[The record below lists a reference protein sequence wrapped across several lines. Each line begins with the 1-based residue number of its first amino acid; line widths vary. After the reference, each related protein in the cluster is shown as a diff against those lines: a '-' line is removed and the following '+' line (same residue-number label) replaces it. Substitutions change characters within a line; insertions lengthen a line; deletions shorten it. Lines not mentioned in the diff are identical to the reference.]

1 MNEFPQ
7 NPFQILDPNVRWAPS
22 QEDLQEKAYEQLIP
36 PLVYKIRL
44 TVKEWRDSDYAGA
57 SDTTKALLHFWFKPG
72 GHLPAPG
79 NMRQTGEEN
88 GNVFQY
94 YFAQRE
100 AVESIIYLYE
110 IAKAKDK
117 YELMRFDS
125 SGRISTGM
133 FPESWPRYVIKMAT
147 GSGKTKV
154 LSLALVWSYFHK
166 LYEPESDLSKNFLII
181 APNIIV
187 LNRLRKDFDDLKIFK
202 QDPLIPENGYADRD
216 WKNDFHLTL
225 HIQDELKPI
234 TEEGNLFLT
243 NIHRVY
249 LNEDREPSPEEEFL
263 GKKPPADADT
273 SKGMDLGKVLR
284 SNKIKDLVVMNDE
297 AHHIHDENMQW
308 FKSIEDINNH
318 LKLKQGKG
326 ISLQVDNTA
335 TPKHNDGAIFV
346 QTICDY
352 PLVEAIKQR
361 IVKSPVLPDEAS
373 RARLSEK
380 TSSEFVERYKD
391 YIHLGYIE
399 WKKQF
404 DELKDAKT
412 PILFVMTLDT
422 KEANQTKDFLE
433 ANYPEFKNSVL
444 LIHTKKSGE
453 IPESAASKRD
463 KEELEQ
469 LRKAADAVDEDT
481 SPYKAVVSV
490 MMLREGWDVRNVMTI
505 VGLRPF
511 EAPSNIL
518 PEQTI
523 GRGLRKMFDMEVK
536 EELVVVGTPAF
547 IEFVESIKTEGVEF
561 SYRPMGETG
570 KSRNPIIVEIDSD
583 NEKKDMDKLDIP
595 IPVLSPRIHRD
606 YKNLEDIQVDS
617 MHVTPVTLKQFNQN
631 ELKEIVFTDIDG
643 NFSHKIEFTNTLPDY
658 RNVIGF
664 FTKSI
669 LKESRLVS
677 GFYILYPKVEQFIRY
692 KLFGKNVKLED
703 RNILRN
709 LSRVEAKQTVY
720 QAFKKAIDD
729 LTIKDKGSAQ
739 IRNFISLRKAKP
751 LVANNQPYLVPQKS
765 VFNKIIGDSRF
776 ELEFAAFLEN
786 CPDIISFAKNYQSL
800 GFKIEYQGEDGN
812 IHEFFPDFLIKQS
825 QRTIYIAE
833 TKGREDFNDVRK
845 IKRLQIWCNDVD
857 NAQNERRYIP
867 LYVKEEMWD
876 KRKNELKCFN
886 SIMNLFN
893 LKG

>member
-1 MNEFPQ
+1 MSEFPQ
-7 NPFQILDPNVRWAPS
+7 NPFQILDPNIRWAPS

-44 TVKEWRDSDYAGA
+44 ALKEWRDSSYSGA
-57 SDTTKALLHFWFKPG
+57 SDTTKALLQFWFKPD
-72 GHLPAPG
+72 GHKKNEL
-79 NMRQTGEEN
+79 
-88 GNVFQY
+88 VFQY

-100 AVESIIYLYE
+100 AIESIIYLYE
-110 IAKAKDK
+110 VAKARDK
-117 YELMRFDS
+117 YELMRFDL

-133 FPESWPRYVIKMAT
+133 FPETWPRYVIKMAT
-147 GSGKTKV
+147 GTGKTKV
-154 LSLALVWSYFHK
+154 LSLVLVWSYFHK
-166 LYEPESDLSKNFLII
+166 LYEPRSDLSRNFLII

-187 LNRLRKDFDDLKIFK
+187 LNRLLKDFYDFRIFK
-202 QDPLIPENGYADRD
+202 KDPLIPENGYYDRD
-216 WKNDFHLTL
+216 WQNDFFQITL

-249 LNEDREPSPEEEFL
+249 LNEDREPSLDEEFL

-273 SKGMDLGKVLR
+273 SRGMDLGKVLR
-284 SNKIKDLVVMNDE
+284 SAKIKDLVVMNDE

-346 QTICDY
+346 QTVCDY

-361 IVKSPVLPDEAS
+361 IVKSPVLPDETS
-373 RARLSEK
+373 RAKLSEK

-404 DELKDAKT
+404 DELKSVKM

-453 IPESAASKRD
+453 ISEIASSKRN
-463 KEELEQ
+463 KGELEQ
-469 LRKAADAVDEDT
+469 LRKDADAIDEDT

-505 VGLRPF
+505 VGLRPYGSP
-511 EAPSNIL
+511 AKIL
-518 PEQTI
+518 PEQTL
-523 GRGLRKMFDMEVK
+523 GRGLRKMFGMDVK

-570 KSRNPIIVEIDSD
+570 KSRNPIIVEIDKD
-583 NEKKDMDKLDIP
+583 NDKKDMEELDIP
-595 IPVLSPRIHRD
+595 IPILSPRIHRD
-606 YKNLEDIQVDS
+606 YKNLEDINIDALKV
-617 MHVTPVTLKQFNQN
+617 VPVPLKKYSEN

-643 NFSHKIEFTNTLPDY
+643 EFSHKIEFADTLPDY
-658 RNVIGF
+658 RNVVGF
-664 FTKSI
+664 FTQAI

-677 GFYILYPKVEQFIRY
+677 GFNILYPKVEQFIRY
-692 KLFGKNVKLED
+692 KLFGKSVDIEDANV
-703 RNILRN
+703 LRN
-709 LSRVEAKQTVY
+709 LSEVVAKRTLY
-720 QAFKKAIDD
+720 GAFKRAIDD

-739 IRNFISLRKAKP
+739 IKNFISLRKAKP
-751 LVANNQPYLVPQKS
+751 IVADNQPYLVPQKS
-765 VFNKIIGDSRF
+765 VFNKIIGDSQF

-786 CPDIISFAKNYQSL
+786 CIDIISFAKNYQTL
-800 GFKIEYQGEDGN
+800 NFKIEYQGEDGN
-812 IHEFFPDFLIKQS
+812 IHDFHPDFLIKETES
-825 QRTIYIAE
+825 EIYIAE
-833 TKGREDFNDVRK
+833 TKGREDLDDVRK
-845 IKRLQIWCNDVD
+845 IKRLQVWCGDV
-857 NAQNERRYIP
+857 NAAQDKRKYIP
-867 LYVKEEMWD
+867 LYVKQ
-876 KRKNELKCFN
+876 ELWEKHKKDLKTFGN
-886 SIMNLFN
+886 IIELF
-893 LKG
+893 KIER

>member
-1 MNEFPQ
+1 MNKFPQ
-7 NPFQILDPNVRWAPS
+7 NPFTILDPNIRWAPS
-22 QEDLQEKAYEQLIP
+22 QEDLLEKAYEQLIP

-44 TVKEWRDSDYAGA
+44 AIKEWRDSDYSGA
-57 SDTTKALLHFWFKPG
+57 SDTSKALLQFWFKPDG
-72 GHLPAPG
+72 RLTAPG
-79 NMRQTGEEN
+79 KARQAGKKN
-88 GNVFQY
+88 DHVFQY

-100 AVESIIYLYE
+100 AIESIIYLYE

-133 FPESWPRYVIKMAT
+133 FPETWPRYVIKMAT

-154 LSLALVWSYFHK
+154 LSLALAWSYFHK
-166 LYEPESDLSKNFLII
+166 LYEPESDLSRNFLII

-187 LNRLRKDFDDLKIFK
+187 LNRLLKDFYDLKIFK
-202 QDPLIPENGYADRD
+202 EDPLIPENGYSDRD
-216 WKNDFHLTL
+216 WQNDFHLTL
-225 HIQDELKPI
+225 HVQDELKPI

-249 LNEDREPSPEEEFL
+249 LNEDREPSLEEEFL

-284 SNKIKDLVVMNDE
+284 SHKIKDLVVMNDE

-326 ISLQVDNTA
+326 ISLQADNTA
-335 TPKHNDGAIFV
+335 TPKHNNGAIFV
-346 QTICDY
+346 QTVCDY

-373 RARLSEK
+373 RAKLSEK
-380 TSSEFVERYKD
+380 TSSQFVERYKD

-404 DELKDAKT
+404 DELKSAKT

-422 KEANQTKDFLE
+422 KEANQTKDYLE
-433 ANYPEFKNSVL
+433 VNYPEFKDSVL

-453 IPESAASKRD
+453 ISESALSKRD
-463 KEELEQ
+463 KKELDD
-469 LRKAADAVDEDT
+469 LRKAADAVDEDK

-505 VGLRPF
+505 VGLRPYGSP
-511 EAPSNIL
+511 AKIL
-518 PEQTI
+518 PEQTL
-523 GRGLRKMFDMEVK
+523 GRGLRKMFGMDVK

-570 KSRNPIIVEIDSD
+570 KSRNPIIVEIDANND
-583 NEKKDMDKLDIP
+583 KKDLDKLDIP
-595 IPVLSPRIHRD
+595 VPVLSPRIHRD
-606 YKNLEDIQVDS
+606 YKNLEDIQVDA
-617 MHVTPVTLKQFNQN
+617 MTITPVTLKQFSEN

-643 NFSHKIEFTNTLPDY
+643 TFSHKIEFTDTLPDY
-658 RNVIGF
+658 RNVVGF
-664 FTKSI
+664 FTQAI

-677 GFYILYPKVEQFIRY
+677 GFNMLYPKVEQFIRQR
-692 KLFGKNVKLED
+692 LFGKSVNIEDANV
-703 RNILRN
+703 LRN
-709 LSRVEAKQTVY
+709 LSEVAAKQTLY
-720 QAFKKAIDD
+720 AAFKKAIDD

-739 IRNFISLRKAKP
+739 IKNFISLRRAKP
-751 LVANNQPYLVPQKS
+751 IVADNQPYLVPQKS
-765 VFNKIIGDSRF
+765 VFTKIIGDSQF

-786 CPDIISFAKNYQSL
+786 CADIVSFAKNYQSL

-825 QRTIYIAE
+825 EREIYIAE
-833 TKGREDFNDVRK
+833 TKGRQDLDDVRK
-845 IKRLQIWCNDVD
+845 INRLQIWCSDV
-857 NAQNERRYIP
+857 NAAQDEKRYIP
-867 LYVKEEMWD
+867 LYVKQELWE
-876 KRKNELKCFN
+876 KNQKDLKSFN
-886 SIMNLFN
+886 DIIKLCM
-893 LKG
+893 LK

>member
-1 MNEFPQ
+1 MRSFPQ
-7 NPFQILDPNVRWAPS
+7 NPFEILDPDIRWAPS

-44 TVKEWRDSDYAGA
+44 AVKEWRDSDYARA
-57 SDTTKALLHFWFKPG
+57 SDTTKALLKFWFKPD
-72 GHLPAPG
+72 GHKK
-79 NMRQTGEEN
+79 NDQI
-88 GNVFQY
+88 FQY

-100 AVESIIYLYE
+100 AIESIIYLYE
-110 IAKAKDK
+110 VTKARDK

-154 LSLALVWSYFHK
+154 LSLALIWSYFHK
-166 LYEPESDLSKNFLII
+166 LYEPESDLSRNFLII

-187 LNRLRKDFDDLKIFK
+187 LNRLLKDFDNLKIFK
-202 QDPLIPENGYADRD
+202 QDPLIPENGYFDHD
-216 WKNDFHLTL
+216 WRNDFHLTL

-249 LNEDREPSPEEEFL
+249 LNEDRELSLEEEFL
-263 GKKPPADADT
+263 GKKPPTNADT

-308 FKSIEDINNH
+308 FKNIEDINNH
-318 LKLKQGKG
+318 LKLKQGRG
-326 ISLQVDNTA
+326 ISLQIDNTA
-335 TPKHNDGAIFV
+335 TPRHNDGSIFV
-346 QTICDY
+346 QTVCDY
-352 PLVEAIKQR
+352 PLVEAIKQN

-373 RARLSEK
+373 RAKLSEK
-380 TSSEFVERYKD
+380 ASSQFVERYKD

-404 DELKDAKT
+404 DELKSAKT

-422 KEANQTKDFLE
+422 KEANQTKEYLE
-433 ANYPEFKNSVL
+433 VQYPEFKDAVL

-453 IPESAASKRD
+453 ISENAPSKRK

-505 VGLRPF
+505 VGLRPYGSP
-511 EAPSNIL
+511 AKIL
-518 PEQTI
+518 PEQTL
-523 GRGLRKMFDMEVK
+523 GRGLRKMFGMDVK

-561 SYRPMGETG
+561 SYRPMGEAG
-570 KSRNPIIVEIDSD
+570 RSRNPIIVEIDTD
-583 NEKKDMDKLDIP
+583 NEKKDLDKLDIP
-595 IPVLSPRIHRD
+595 IPILSPRIHRD
-606 YKNLEDIQVDS
+606 YKNLEDIQVDA
-617 MHVTPVTLKQFNQN
+617 MKITPVSLKRFSEN

-643 NFSHKIEFTNTLPDY
+643 KFSHKIEFADTLPEW
-658 RNVIGF
+658 RNVVGF
-664 FTKSI
+664 FTQAI

-677 GFYILYPKVEQFIRY
+677 GFNLLYPKVEQFIRHR
-692 KLFGKNVKLED
+692 LFGKTVNLED
-703 RNILRN
+703 ANVLRN
-709 LSRVEAKQTVY
+709 LSEVEAKQALY
-720 QAFKKAIDD
+720 SAFKRAIDD
-729 LTIKDKGSAQ
+729 LTIRDKGSAQ

-751 LVANNQPYLVPQKS
+751 LVADNQPYLVPRKS
-765 VFNKIIGDSRF
+765 VFNKIIGDSQF

-786 CPDIISFAKNYQSL
+786 CPDIISFAKNTPSL

-812 IHEFFPDFLIKQS
+812 IHDFLPDFLIKKS
-825 QRTIYIAE
+825 ESEFYIAE
-833 TKGREDFNDVRK
+833 TKGREDLDDVRK
-845 IKRLQIWCNDVD
+845 IKRLEIWCKDV
-857 NAQNERRYIP
+857 NALQEEYQYTP
-867 LYVKEEMWD
+867 LYIKQELWETHKKD
-876 KRKNELKCFN
+876 LKNFAQVV
-886 SIMNLFN
+886 NLFKIN
-893 LKG
+893 RNKR

>member
-7 NPFQILDPNVRWAPS
+7 NPFQILDPNIRWAPS

-44 TVKEWRDSDYAGA
+44 AVKEWRDSDYSGA
-57 SDTTKALLHFWFKPG
+57 SDTTKALLQFWFKPD
-72 GHLPAPG
+72 GHKK
-79 NMRQTGEEN
+79 NDH
-88 GNVFQY
+88 VFQY

-110 IAKAKDK
+110 IAKARDK
-117 YELMRFDS
+117 FELMRFDS

-166 LYEPESDLSKNFLII
+166 LYEPESDLSRNFLLI

-187 LNRLRKDFDDLKIFK
+187 LNRLLKDFYDFRIFRE
-202 QDPLIPENGYADRD
+202 DPLIPENGYFDRD
-216 WKNDFHLTL
+216 WQNDFHLTL

-249 LNEDREPSPEEEFL
+249 LNENREPSLEEEFL
-263 GKKPPADADT
+263 GKKPPTDADT

-326 ISLQVDNTA
+326 ISLQIDNTA
-335 TPKHNDGAIFV
+335 TPKHNNGAIFV

-352 PLVEAIKQR
+352 PLVEAIKQN

-373 RARLSEK
+373 RAKLSEK
-380 TSSEFVERYKD
+380 TSSKFVERYKD

-404 DELKDAKT
+404 EELKSAKT

-422 KEANQTKDFLE
+422 KEANQTKDYLE
-433 ANYPEFKNSVL
+433 AQYPEFKDSVL

-453 IPESAASKRD
+453 ISESAASKRA

-505 VGLRPF
+505 VGLRPYGSP
-511 EAPSNIL
+511 AKIL
-518 PEQTI
+518 PEQTL
-523 GRGLRKMFDMEVK
+523 GRGLRKMFGMDVK
-536 EELVVVGTPAF
+536 EELVVVGTSAF

-570 KSRNPIIVEIDSD
+570 RSRNPIIVEIDSD
-583 NEKKDMDKLDIP
+583 NEKKDLDKLDIP
-595 IPVLSPRIHRD
+595 VPVLSPRIHRD

-617 MHVTPVTLKQFNQN
+617 MNITPITLKQFSEN
-631 ELKEIVFTDIDG
+631 ELKEIVFTDIEG
-643 NFSHKIEFTNTLPDY
+643 RFSHKIEFTDTLPDY
-658 RNVIGF
+658 RNVVGF
-664 FTKSI
+664 FTQAI

-677 GFYILYPKVEQFIRY
+677 GFNILYPKVEQFIRY
-692 KLFGKNVKLED
+692 KLFGKSVNIEDANV
-703 RNILRN
+703 LRN
-709 LSRVEAKQTVY
+709 LSEVEAKQTLY
-720 QAFKKAIDD
+720 GAFKKAIDD
-729 LTIKDKGSAQ
+729 LTIRDKGSAQ
-739 IRNFISLRKAKP
+739 IKNFIPLRKAKP
-751 LVANNQPYLVPQKS
+751 LVADNQPYLVPQKS
-765 VFNKIIGDSRF
+765 VFNKIIGDNQF
-776 ELEFAAFLEN
+776 ELEFAAFLED
-786 CPDIISFAKNYQSL
+786 CPDIISFAKNYQPL

-812 IHEFFPDFLIKQS
+812 IHDFHPDFLIKKTEQE
-825 QRTIYIAE
+825 IYIAE
-833 TKGREDFNDVRK
+833 TKGREDLDDVRK
-845 IKRLQIWCNDVD
+845 IKRLHIWCEDV
-857 NAQNERRYIP
+857 NAAQNERRYTP
-867 LYVKEEMWD
+867 LYVKQELWEKHKKD
-876 KRKNELKCFN
+876 LKNFN
-886 SIMNLFN
+886 NVIKLFRI
-893 LKG
+893 K

>member
-7 NPFQILDPNVRWAPS
+7 NPFNILDPNIRWAPS

-44 TVKEWRDSDYAGA
+44 AVKEWRDSDYSGA
-57 SDTTKALLHFWFKPG
+57 SDISKALLQFWFKSD
-72 GHLPAPG
+72 GHKK
-79 NMRQTGEEN
+79 NDH
-88 GNVFQY
+88 VFQY

-100 AVESIIYLYE
+100 AIESIIYLYE

-166 LYEPESDLSKNFLII
+166 LYEAESDLSRNFLII

-187 LNRLRKDFDDLKIFK
+187 LNRLLKDFYDFKIFK
-202 QDPLIPENGYADRD
+202 EDPLIPENGYVDRD
-216 WKNDFHLTL
+216 WQNDFHLTL

-249 LNEDREPSPEEEFL
+249 LNEDREPSLEEEFL

-273 SKGMDLGKVLR
+273 SKGMDLGKLLR
-284 SNKIKDLVVMNDE
+284 SAKIKDLVVMNDE

-318 LKLKQGKG
+318 LKLKQGRG
-326 ISLQVDNTA
+326 ISLQIDNTA
-335 TPKHNDGAIFV
+335 TPKHNNGAIFV
-346 QTICDY
+346 QTVCDY

-373 RARLSEK
+373 RAKLHEK
-380 TSSEFVERYKD
+380 TSSQFVERYKD

-404 DELKDAKT
+404 DELKSAKT

-422 KEANQTKDFLE
+422 KEANQTKEYLE
-433 ANYPEFKNSVL
+433 ANYPEFKDSVL

-453 IPESAASKRD
+453 ISESETSKRK
-463 KEELEQ
+463 KEELEE

-490 MMLREGWDVRNVMTI
+490 MMLREGWDVRNVSTI
-505 VGLRPF
+505 VGLRPYGSP
-511 EAPSNIL
+511 AKIL
-518 PEQTI
+518 PEQTL
-523 GRGLRKMFDMEVK
+523 GRGLRKMFGMDVK

-570 KSRNPIIVEIDSD
+570 KSRNPIIVEIDAD
-583 NEKKDMDKLDIP
+583 NDKKDLDKLDIP
-595 IPVLSPRIHRD
+595 VPVLSPRIHRD
-606 YKNLEDIQVDS
+606 YKNLEDIQVDA
-617 MHVTPVTLKQFNQN
+617 MTITPVTLKQFSEK

-643 NFSHKIEFTNTLPDY
+643 EFSHKIEFTDTLPDW

-664 FTKSI
+664 FTQQI

-677 GFYILYPKVEQFIRY
+677 GFNLLYPKVEQFIRH
-692 KLFGKNVKLED
+692 KLFGKSVNIEEANV
-703 RNILRN
+703 LRN
-709 LSRVEAKQTVY
+709 LSEVEAKQTLY
-720 QAFKKAIDD
+720 GAFKKAIDE
-729 LTIKDKGSAQ
+729 LTIRDKGSAQ
-739 IRNFISLRKAKP
+739 IKNYISLLKAKP
-751 LVANNQPYLVPQKS
+751 LVVDYQKYIRPQKS
-765 VFNKIIGDSRF
+765 VFKYIIGDSRF

-786 CPDIISFAKNYQSL
+786 CSDIISFAKNYQSL

-812 IHEFFPDFLIKQS
+812 IHEFFPDFLIKQNE
-825 QRTIYIAE
+825 RDVYIAE
-833 TKGREDFNDVRK
+833 TKGREDLDDVRK
-845 IKRLQIWCNDVD
+845 IKRLQVWCNDV
-857 NAQNERRYIP
+857 NAAQNERRYIP
-867 LYVKEEMWD
+867 LYVKQEVWEKHEKD
-876 KRKNELKCFN
+876 LKSFTD
-886 SIMNLFN
+886 I
-893 LKG
+893 LKLCMLK

>member
-7 NPFQILDPNVRWAPS
+7 YPFTILDPNIRWAPS
-22 QEDLQEKAYEQLIP
+22 QKDLQEKACEQLIP

-44 TVKEWRDSDYAGA
+44 AVKDWRDSDYSGA
-57 SDTTKALLHFWFKPG
+57 SDTTRALLQFWFKPD
-72 GHLPAPG
+72 GHLPAQKL
-79 NMRQTGEEN
+79 RQAGKKNEH
-88 GNVFQY
+88 VFQY

-100 AVESIIYLYE
+100 AIESIIYLYE
-110 IAKAKDK
+110 VAKARDK
-117 YELMRFDS
+117 FELMRFDS

-166 LYEPESDLSKNFLII
+166 LYEPESDLSRNFLMI

-187 LNRLRKDFDDLKIFK
+187 LNRLLKDFYDLKFVK
-202 QDPLIPENGYADRD
+202 EDPLIPENGYFDRD
-216 WKNDFHLTL
+216 WQNDFHLTL

-249 LNEDREPSPEEEFL
+249 LNEDREPSLEEEFL

-284 SNKIKDLVVMNDE
+284 STKIKDLVIMNDE

-335 TPKHNDGAIFV
+335 TPKHTNGAIFV
-346 QTICDY
+346 QTVCDY

-373 RARLSEK
+373 RGKLNEK

-404 DELKDAKT
+404 DELKNAKT

-422 KEANQTKDFLE
+422 KEANQTKEYLE
-433 ANYPEFKNSVL
+433 ANYPEFKNAVL

-453 IPESAASKRD
+453 ISESETSKRK
-463 KEELEQ
+463 KEELEK
-469 LRKAADAVDEDT
+469 LRKDADAVDEDT

-490 MMLREGWDVRNVMTI
+490 MMLREGWDVRNVSTI
-505 VGLRPF
+505 VGLRPYGSP
-511 EAPSNIL
+511 AKIL
-518 PEQTI
+518 PEQTL
-523 GRGLRKMFDMEVK
+523 GRGLRKMFAMDVK

-570 KSRNPIIVEIDSD
+570 KSRNPIIVEIDED
-583 NEKKDMDKLDIP
+583 NEKKDLDSLDIP
-595 IPVLSPRIHRD
+595 LPVLSPRIHRD
-606 YKNLEDIQVDS
+606 YKNLEDIQVEAMS
-617 MHVTPVTLKQFNQN
+617 IMPVALKQFNQN

-643 NFSHKIEFTNTLPDY
+643 EFSHKIEFTDTLPDY
-658 RNVIGF
+658 RNVVGF
-664 FTKSI
+664 FTQAI

-677 GFYILYPKVEQFIRY
+677 GFNILYPKVEQFICHR
-692 KLFGKNVKLED
+692 LFGKIVNIED
-703 RNILRN
+703 ANLLRN
-709 LSRVEAKQTVY
+709 LSEVEAKQTLY
-720 QAFKKAIDD
+720 GAFKKAIDD
-729 LTIKDKGSAQ
+729 LTIRDKGSAQ
-739 IRNFISLRKAKP
+739 IKNFISLRKAKP
-751 LVANNQPYLVPQKS
+751 LVADNQPYLVPKKS
-765 VFNKIIGDSRF
+765 VFTKIIGDSQF

-786 CPDIISFAKNYQSL
+786 CEDIVSFAKNYQSL
-800 GFKIEYQGEDGN
+800 RFKIEYQGEDGN

-825 QRTIYIAE
+825 EREIYIAE
-833 TKGREDFNDVRK
+833 TKGREDLDDVRK
-845 IKRLQIWCNDVD
+845 IKRLQVWCGDV
-857 NAQNERRYIP
+857 NAAQSEQKYIP
-867 LYVKEEMWD
+867 LYVKQEVWE
-876 KRKNELKCFN
+876 KNQQDLSSFN
-886 SIMNLFN
+886 NIIKLFK
-893 LKG
+893 LQ

>member
-7 NPFQILDPNVRWAPS
+7 NPFQILDPHIRWAPS
-22 QEDLQEKAYEQLIP
+22 KADLQEKAYEQLIP
-36 PLVYKIRL
+36 PLVHKVRQA
-44 TVKEWRDSDYAGA
+44 VKEWRDSDYSGA
-57 SDTTKALLHFWFKPG
+57 SDTTKALLHFWFKPD
-72 GHLPAPG
+72 GHLPAQG
-79 NMRQTGEEN
+79 LRQAGKKN
-88 GNVFQY
+88 DHIFQY

-100 AVESIIYLYE
+100 AIESIIFLYE
-110 IAKAKDK
+110 IAKARDK
-117 YELMRFDS
+117 FELMRFDS

-154 LSLALVWSYFHK
+154 LSLVLVWSYFHK
-166 LYEPESDLSKNFLII
+166 LYEPESDLSRNFLII

-187 LNRLRKDFDDLKIFK
+187 LNRLLKDFSDFKIFK
-202 QDPLIPENGYADRD
+202 EDPLIPENGYVDRN
-216 WKNDFHLTL
+216 WQNDFHLTL

-249 LNEDREPSPEEEFL
+249 MNEDKELSLEEEFL

-326 ISLQVDNTA
+326 ISLQIDNTA
-335 TPKHNDGAIFV
+335 TPKHNNGAIFV
-346 QTICDY
+346 QTVCDY

-373 RARLSEK
+373 RTKLHEK
-380 TSSEFVERYKD
+380 TSSQFVERYKD

-404 DELKDAKT
+404 DEMKNVKT

-422 KEANQTKDFLE
+422 KEANQTKEYLE
-433 ANYPEFKNSVL
+433 SHYPEFKGSVL

-453 IPESAASKRD
+453 IAESVASKRK

-505 VGLRPF
+505 VGLRPYGSP
-511 EAPSNIL
+511 AKIL
-518 PEQTI
+518 PEQTL
-523 GRGLRKMFDMEVK
+523 GRGLRKMFGMDVK

-561 SYRPMGETG
+561 GYRPMGETAR
-570 KSRNPIIVEIDSD
+570 SRNPIIVEIDND
-583 NEKKDMDKLDIP
+583 NDKKDLDKLDIP
-595 IPVLSPRIHRD
+595 VPVLSPRIH
-606 YKNLEDIQVDS
+606 YKNLEDIQVNA
-617 MHVTPVTLKQFNQN
+617 MNIKPIPLKQFSDN
-631 ELKEIVFTDIDG
+631 ELKEIVFTDIEG
-643 NFSHKIEFTNTLPDY
+643 HFSHKIEFTDTLPDW
-658 RNVIGF
+658 RNVVGF
-664 FTKSI
+664 FTQAI

-677 GFYILYPKVEQFIRY
+677 GFNILYPKVEQFIRHR
-692 KLFGKNVKLED
+692 LFGKTVNIED
-703 RNILRN
+703 AVVLRN
-709 LSRVEAKQTVY
+709 LSEVEAKQALY
-720 QAFKKAIDD
+720 SAFKKAIDD
-729 LTIKDKGSAQ
+729 LTIRDKGSAQ
-739 IRNFISLRKAKP
+739 IKNFISLRKAKP
-751 LVANNQPYLVPQKS
+751 IVADNQPYLVPQKS
-765 VFNKIIGDSRF
+765 VFTKIIGDSRF

-786 CPDIISFAKNYQSL
+786 CDDIISFAKNYQSL

-825 QRTIYIAE
+825 ERDIYIAE
-833 TKGREDFNDVRK
+833 TKGREDLDDLRK
-845 IKRLQIWCNDVD
+845 IKRLQVWCSDV
-857 NAQNERRYIP
+857 NAAQDERRYIP
-867 LYVKEEMWD
+867 LYVKQ
-876 KRKNELKCFN
+876 ELWEKHQKDLKSFN
-886 SIMNLFN
+886 DIIKLF
-893 LKG
+893 KIK

>member
-57 SDTTKALLHFWFKPG
+57 SETTKALLQFWFKPD
-72 GHLPAPG
+72 GHKK
-79 NMRQTGEEN
+79 N

-100 AVESIIYLYE
+100 AAESIIYLYE

-117 YELMRFDS
+117 HELMRFDS

-147 GSGKTKV
+147 GTGKTKV
-154 LSLALVWSYFHK
+154 LSLVLVWSYFHK
-166 LYEPESDLSKNFLII
+166 LYEPESDLSRNFLII

-187 LNRLRKDFDDLKIFK
+187 LNRLRKDFDDFKIFK

-216 WKNDFHLTL
+216 WQNDFFHLTL

-249 LNEDREPSPEEEFL
+249 LNEDRELSLEEEFL

-284 SNKIKDLVVMNDE
+284 SAKIKDLVVMNDE

-308 FKSIEDINNH
+308 FKSIEDIDNH

-326 ISLQVDNTA
+326 ISLQIDNTA
-335 TPKHNDGAIFV
+335 TPKHNDGAIFA

-373 RARLSEK
+373 RAKLSEK

-404 DELKDAKT
+404 DELKSRKT

-422 KEANQTKDFLE
+422 KEANQTRDYLE
-433 ANYPEFKNSVL
+433 DNYPEFKKAVL

-453 IPESAASKRD
+453 ISESAVSKRD
-463 KEELEQ
+463 KNELEK

-481 SPYKAVVSV
+481 SLYKAVVSV

-511 EAPSNIL
+511 KAPSNIL

-523 GRGLRKMFDMEVK
+523 GRGLRKMFGMDVK

-561 SYRPMGETG
+561 GYRPMGETG

-583 NEKKDMDKLDIP
+583 NEKKDLDRLDIP
-595 IPVLSPRIHRD
+595 IPVLTPRIHRD
-606 YKNLEDIQVDS
+606 YKNLEDIQVDA
-617 MHVTPVTLKQFNQN
+617 MHAALIHLKQFSEN

-643 NFSHKIEFTNTLPDY
+643 EFSHKIEFTDTLPDY
-658 RNVIGF
+658 RNVVGF
-664 FTKSI
+664 FTQAI

-677 GFYILYPKVEQFIRY
+677 GFNILYPKMEQFIRH
-692 KLFGKNVKLED
+692 KLFGKGMNIED
-703 RNILRN
+703 PNILRN
-709 LSRVEAKQTVY
+709 LSEVEAKQTLY
-720 QAFKKAIDD
+720 STFKKAIDD
-729 LTIKDKGSAQ
+729 LTVKDKGSAQ
-739 IRNFISLRKAKP
+739 IRNFISLRKARP
-751 LVANNQPYLVPQKS
+751 LVVDNQPYLVAQKS

-786 CPDIISFAKNYQSL
+786 CTDIISFAKNYQTL
-800 GFKIEYQGEDGN
+800 NFKIEYQGEDGN
-812 IHEFFPDFLIKQS
+812 IHDFHPDFFIKKTEQE
-825 QRTIYIAE
+825 IYIAE
-833 TKGREDFNDVRK
+833 TKGREDLDDVRK
-845 IKRLQIWCNDVD
+845 IKRLQIWCSDVD
-857 NAQNERRYIP
+857 AAQNERQYFP
-867 LYVKEEMWD
+867 LYVKQETWEKHEKD
-876 KRKNELKCFN
+876 LKSLEQITKLF
-886 SIMNLFN
+886 SI
-893 LKG
+893 K

>member
-7 NPFQILDPNVRWAPS
+7 NPFQILEPNIRWAPS

-44 TVKEWRDSDYAGA
+44 AVKEWRDSDYSGA
-57 SDTTKALLHFWFKPG
+57 SDTTKALLQFWFKPD
-72 GHLPAPG
+72 GHKKK
-79 NMRQTGEEN
+79 

-100 AVESIIYLYE
+100 AIESLIYLYE

-133 FPESWPRYVIKMAT
+133 FPESWSRYVIKMAT
-147 GSGKTKV
+147 GTGKTKV

-166 LYEPESDLSKNFLII
+166 LYEAESDLSRNFLII

-187 LNRLRKDFDDLKIFK
+187 LNRLRKDFDDFKIFK
-202 QDPLIPENGYADRD
+202 QDPLIPENGYVDRD
-216 WKNDFHLTL
+216 WRNDFHLTL

-249 LNEDREPSPEEEFL
+249 LNQDREPSLEEEFL

-284 SNKIKDLVVMNDE
+284 STKIKDLVVMNDE

-335 TPKHNDGAIFV
+335 TPKHNDGDIFV
-346 QTICDY
+346 QTVCDY

-373 RARLSEK
+373 RAKLSEK

-404 DELKDAKT
+404 DELKSQKT

-433 ANYPEFKNSVL
+433 ASYPEFKDSVL

-453 IPESAASKRD
+453 ISESAASKRD

-469 LRKAADAVDEDT
+469 LRKDADAVDEDT

-505 VGLRPF
+505 VGLRPYGSP
-511 EAPSNIL
+511 AKIL
-518 PEQTI
+518 PEQTL
-523 GRGLRKMFDMEVK
+523 GRGLRKMFGMEVK

-561 SYRPMGETG
+561 GYRPMGETG
-570 KSRNPIIVEIDSD
+570 KSRNPIIVEIDSN
-583 NEKKDMDKLDIP
+583 NEKKDLDKLDIP

-606 YKNLEDIQVDS
+606 YKNLEDIRVDF
-617 MHVTPVTLKQFNQN
+617 MHAEPVPLKQFSEN

-643 NFSHKIEFTNTLPDY
+643 EFSHKIEFTDTLPDY
-658 RNVIGF
+658 RNVVGF
-664 FTKSI
+664 FTQTI

-677 GFYILYPKVEQFIRY
+677 GFNILYPKVEQYIRH
-692 KLFGKNVKLED
+692 KLFVKSVNIED
-703 RNILRN
+703 ADILRN
-709 LSRVEAKQTVY
+709 LSEVEAKQTLY
-720 QAFKKAIDD
+720 GAFKKAIDE

-739 IRNFISLRKAKP
+739 IKNFISLRKAKP
-751 LVANNQPYLVPQKS
+751 LVADNQPYLVAQKS
-765 VFNKIIGDSRF
+765 VFNKIIGDSKF

-786 CPDIISFAKNYQSL
+786 CTDIISFAKNYRTL
-800 GFKIEYQGEDGN
+800 NFKIEYQGEDGN
-812 IHEFFPDFLIKQS
+812 IHEFFPDFLIKKTEQK
-825 QRTIYIAE
+825 IYIAE
-833 TKGREDFNDVRK
+833 TKGREDLDDVRK
-845 IKRLQIWCNDVD
+845 IKRLQIWCSDV
-857 NAQNERRYIP
+857 NAAQNECRYFP
-867 LYVKEEMWD
+867 LYVKQEMWEKHQKD
-876 KRKNELKCFN
+876 IKTFENIIK
-886 SIMNLFN
+886 LFKLN
-893 LKG
+893 K

>member
-1 MNEFPQ
+1 MNEFHK
-7 NPFQILDPNVRWAPS
+7 NPFEILDPGIRWAPS
-22 QEDLQEKAYEQLIP
+22 QEDLEEKAYEQLIP

-44 TVKEWRDSDYAGA
+44 ALKEWRDSDYSGA
-57 SDTTKALLHFWFKPG
+57 SDTTKALLQFWFKPT
-72 GHLPAPG
+72 GHKKDDH
-79 NMRQTGEEN
+79 
-88 GNVFQY
+88 VFQY

-100 AVESIIYLYE
+100 AIESIIYLYE
-110 IAKAKDK
+110 VAKARDK
-117 YELMRFDS
+117 FELMRFDS

-133 FPESWPRYVIKMAT
+133 FPETWPRYVIKMAT

-166 LYEPESDLSKNFLII
+166 LYEAESDLSRNFLII

-187 LNRLRKDFDDLKIFK
+187 LNRLLKDFNDFKIFRE
-202 QDPLIPENGYADRD
+202 DPLIPENDYFDRD
-216 WKNDFHLTL
+216 WQNDFHLTL
-225 HIQDELKPI
+225 HIQDEMKPI

-249 LNEDREPSPEEEFL
+249 LNEDREPSLEEEFL
-263 GKKPPADADT
+263 GKKPSPDADT

-284 SNKIKDLVVMNDE
+284 SSKIKDLVVMNDE

-318 LKLKQGKG
+318 LKLKQRRG
-326 ISLQVDNTA
+326 ISLQIDNTA
-335 TPKHNDGAIFV
+335 TPKHNNGAIFV
-346 QTICDY
+346 QTVCDY
-352 PLVEAIKQR
+352 PLVEAIKQN

-373 RARLSEK
+373 RAKLHEK
-380 TSSEFVERYKD
+380 TSFQFVERYKD

-404 DELKDAKT
+404 EELKSVKT

-422 KEANQTKDFLE
+422 TEANQTKEYLE
-433 ANYPEFKNSVL
+433 ANYPEFKDSVL

-463 KEELEQ
+463 KDELEQ

-490 MMLREGWDVRNVMTI
+490 MMLREGWDVRNVTTI
-505 VGLRPF
+505 VGLRPYGSP
-511 EAPSNIL
+511 AKIL
-518 PEQTI
+518 PEQTL
-523 GRGLRKMFDMEVK
+523 GRGLRKMFGMEVK

-570 KSRNPIIVEIDSD
+570 KSRNPIIVEIDAGND
-583 NEKKDMDKLDIP
+583 KKDLDKLDIP
-595 IPVLSPRIHRD
+595 VPVLSPRIHRD
-606 YKNLEDIQVDS
+606 YKNLEDIQVDA
-617 MHVTPVTLKQFNQN
+617 MIITPVALKQFSQN

-643 NFSHKIEFTNTLPDY
+643 AFSHKIEFTDTLPDW
-658 RNVIGF
+658 RNVVGF
-664 FTKSI
+664 FTQAI

-677 GFYILYPKVEQFIRY
+677 GFNILYPKVEQFIRHR
-692 KLFGKNVKLED
+692 LFGKNVNLEHP
-703 RNILRN
+703 NVLRN
-709 LSRVEAKQTVY
+709 LSEVEAKQTLY
-720 QAFKKAIDD
+720 GAFKKAIDD
-729 LTIKDKGSAQ
+729 LTVQDKGSAQ
-739 IRNFISLRKAKP
+739 IKNYISLRKAKP
-751 LVANNQPYLVPQKS
+751 LVADNQPYLVPQKS

-786 CPDIISFAKNYQSL
+786 CSDIISFAKNYQSL

-812 IHEFFPDFLIKQS
+812 IHEFFPDFLIKKS
-825 QRTIYIAE
+825 ESEIFIAE
-833 TKGREDFNDVRK
+833 TKGREDLDDVRK
-845 IKRLQIWCNDVD
+845 IKRLQIWCKDVND
-857 NAQNERRYIP
+857 AQNENRYVP
-867 LYVKEEMWD
+867 LYIKQEVWEKHQGNV
-876 KRKNELKCFN
+876 RTFG
-886 SIMNLFN
+886 SIVQLF
-893 LKG
+893 GI